1 MYPPYVFKE
10 LSRRKAR
17 TTTNVLT
24 VAAIVALLLSA
35 NSILAAY
42 SSAIYLPFRNTG
54 SDMIV
59 YQSDNA
65 AKSSESKITTPFG
78 KGIFSLKQVTNISS
92 LKHVQDISKTLVL
105 WYFGREGFVSMEGID
120 PTSFLGAKL
129 SSWVNAGNFI
139 TQNDGGQVAVETH
152 FANFH
157 HLRVGGNI
165 TVGDAMFTVKGLI
178 KTKDESNLLASN
190 IYLTLPEAQ
199 RLGGVE
205 GCNQLYLKIDDL
217 SNEQL
222 VKSEILRI
230 DDRAVAMSG
239 SSISASL
246 GNLAKAYDDF
256 QWIGLGVMTLIAGL
270 VLFKVNAAV
279 LLERKRDIAVLRSV
293 GWTKKEITGQIVSE
307 VLLQVVLGFTVGVL
321 TSIALTVILG
331 SVSVEIPSISLEKPA
346 PVTLPLFLSP
356 ITTLNYFAA
365 TIITCLLVSYLLAR
379 NILAI
384 KPSENLRSL

>member
-10 LSRRKAR
+10 LSRRKTR

-24 VAAIVALLLSA
+24 IATIVALLLLA

-59 YQSDNA
+59 YLSDNT
-65 AKSSESKITTPFG
+65 AKTSESKITTPFG
-78 KGIFSLKQVTNISS
+78 KGIFSIKQVMGISS
-92 LKHVQDISKTLVL
+92 LKHVQDISKSLVL
-105 WYFGREGFVSMEGID
+105 WYFGREGFVSMEGIG
-120 PTSFLGAKL
+120 PSSFLGAKL
-129 SSWVNAGNFI
+129 SSWINAGNFI
-139 TQNDGGQVAVETH
+139 TQNDSGQVDVEYH

-157 HLRVGGNI
+157 HLRVGDNV
-165 TVGDAMFTVKGLI
+165 TVGDATFTVKGVI
-178 KTKDESNLLASN
+178 RTKDESNLLASN

-205 GCNQLYLKIDDL
+205 GYTQLYLKIDDL

-222 VKSEILRI
+222 VKSEILQI

-256 QWIGLGVMTLIAGL
+256 QWIGLGLMMVIAGL

-279 LLERKRDIAVLRSV
+279 LLERRRDIAVLRSI
-293 GWTKKEITGQIVSE
+293 GWTKKEITRQIISE
-307 VLLQVVLGFTVGVL
+307 VLIQVILGFTVGVL

-346 PVTLPLFLSP
+346 PVTLPLSLSP
-356 ITTLNYFAA
+356 ITTLNYFTA
-365 TIITCLLVSYLLAR
+365 IIVTCLLVSYVLAR
-379 NILAI
+379 NVLAI

>member
-10 LSRRKAR
+10 LSRRKTR
-17 TTTNVLT
+17 TTTNFLT
-24 VAAIVALLLSA
+24 IATIVALLLLA

-59 YQSDNA
+59 YLSDNA
-65 AKSSESKITTPFG
+65 AKTSESKITTPFG
-78 KGIFSLKQVTNISS
+78 KGIFSIKQVMDISS
-92 LKHVQDISKTLVL
+92 LKHVQDISKSLVL
-105 WYFGREGFVSMEGID
+105 WYFGREGFVSMEGIGSS
-120 PTSFLGAKL
+120 SFLGEKL

-139 TQNDGGQVAVETH
+139 TQNDSGQVDVEYH

-157 HLRVGGNI
+157 HLRVGDNV
-165 TVGDAMFTVKGLI
+165 TVGDATFTVKGVI
-178 KTKDESNLLASN
+178 RTKDESNLLASN

-205 GCNQLYLKIDDL
+205 GYTQLYLKIDDL

-222 VKSEILRI
+222 VKSEILQI

-256 QWIGLGVMTLIAGL
+256 QWIGLGLMTLIAGL

-279 LLERKRDIAVLRSV
+279 LLERRRDIAVLRSV

-307 VLLQVVLGFTVGVL
+307 VLLQVILGFIVGVL

-331 SVSVEIPSISLEKPA
+331 SVSVEIPSVSLEKPA

-365 TIITCLLVSYLLAR
+365 IIITCILVSYVLAR

>member
-17 TTTNVLT
+17 TITNVLS
-24 VAAIVALLLSA
+24 VATIVALLLSA

-65 AKSSESKITTPFG
+65 AKSSAKITTPFG
-78 KGIFSLKQVTNISS
+78 KGVFNFKQVTDISS
-92 LKHVQDISKTLVL
+92 LKHVQDISKSLVL

-120 PTSFLGAKL
+120 PNSFLGEKL

-139 TQNDGGQVAVETH
+139 AQNDGGQVAVETH

-165 TVGDAMFTVKGLI
+165 TVGDATFTVKGLI
-178 KTKDESNLLASN
+178 KAKDESNLLVSN

-199 RLGGVE
+199 RLGDVE
-205 GCNQLYLKIDDL
+205 GYNQLYLKIDDL

-279 LLERKRDIAVLRSV
+279 LLERRRDIAVLRSI

-307 VLLQVVLGFTVGVL
+307 VLLQVIMGFAVGVL
-321 TSIALTVILG
+321 TSIALTAILG

-356 ITTLNYFAA
+356 TATLSYFA
-365 TIITCLLVSYLLAR
+365 TIIMTSLLVSYLLAR

>member
-10 LSRRKAR
+10 LSRRKTR

-24 VAAIVALLLSA
+24 IATIVALLLLA

-59 YQSDNA
+59 YLSDNA
-65 AKSSESKITTPFG
+65 AKTSESKITTPFG
-78 KGIFSLKQVTNISS
+78 KGIFSIKQVMDISS
-92 LKHVQDISKTLVL
+92 LKHVQDISKSLVL
-105 WYFGREGFVSMEGID
+105 WYFGREGFVSMEGIGSS
-120 PTSFLGAKL
+120 SFLGEKL

-139 TQNDGGQVAVETH
+139 TQNDSGQVDVEYH

-157 HLRVGGNI
+157 HLRVGDNV
-165 TVGDAMFTVKGLI
+165 TVGDATFTVKGVI
-178 KTKDESNLLASN
+178 RTKDESNLLASN

-205 GCNQLYLKIDDL
+205 GYTQLYLKIDDL

-222 VKSEILRI
+222 VKSEILQI

-256 QWIGLGVMTLIAGL
+256 QWIGLGLMTLIAGL

-279 LLERKRDIAVLRSV
+279 LLERRRDIAVLRSV

-307 VLLQVVLGFTVGVL
+307 VLLQVILGFIVGVL

-331 SVSVEIPSISLEKPA
+331 SVSVEIPSVSLEKPA

-365 TIITCLLVSYLLAR
+365 IIITCILVSYVLAR

>member
-10 LSRRKAR
+10 LSRRKTR
-17 TTTNVLT
+17 TTTNFLT
-24 VAAIVALLLSA
+24 IATIVALLLLA

-59 YQSDNA
+59 YLSDNA
-65 AKSSESKITTPFG
+65 AKTSESKITTPFG
-78 KGIFSLKQVTNISS
+78 KGIFSIKQVMDISS
-92 LKHVQDISKTLVL
+92 LKHVQDISKSLVL
-105 WYFGREGFVSMEGID
+105 WYFGREGFVSMEGIGSS
-120 PTSFLGAKL
+120 SFLGEKL

-139 TQNDGGQVAVETH
+139 TQNDSGQVDVEYH

-157 HLRVGGNI
+157 HLRVGDNV
-165 TVGDAMFTVKGLI
+165 TVGDATFTVKGVI
-178 KTKDESNLLASN
+178 RTKDESNLLASN

-205 GCNQLYLKIDDL
+205 GYTQLYLKIDDL

-222 VKSEILRI
+222 VKSEILQI

-256 QWIGLGVMTLIAGL
+256 QWIGLGLMMVIAGL

-279 LLERKRDIAVLRSV
+279 LLERRRDIAVLRSI
-293 GWTKKEITGQIVSE
+293 GWTKKEITRQIISE
-307 VLLQVVLGFTVGVL
+307 VLIQVILGFTVGVL

-346 PVTLPLFLSP
+346 PVTLPLSLSP
-356 ITTLNYFAA
+356 ITTLNYFTA
-365 TIITCLLVSYLLAR
+365 IIVTCLLVSYVLAR
-379 NILAI
+379 NVLAI

>member
-10 LSRRKAR
+10 LSRRRAR

-24 VAAIVALLLSA
+24 VATIVALLLSA

-42 SSAIYLPFRNTG
+42 SSAIYLPFRNAG
-54 SDMIV
+54 SDIIV

-65 AKSSESKITTPFG
+65 TRNSESNITTPFG
-78 KGIFSLKQVTNISS
+78 KGIFSLKQVTDISS
-92 LKHVQDISKTLVL
+92 LKHVQDMSKSLVL

-120 PTSFLGAKL
+120 PNSFLGKRL
-129 SSWVNAGNFI
+129 SSWVSAGNFI
-139 TQNDGGQVAVETH
+139 TQNDEGQVALESH
-152 FANFH
+152 FANFN
-157 HLRVGGNI
+157 HLRVGDRI
-165 TVGDAMFTVKGLI
+165 TVGDATFTVEGVI

-190 IYLTLPEAQ
+190 IYMTLADAQ
-199 RLGGVE
+199 RLGGII
-205 GCNQLYLKIDDL
+205 GYNQLYLKIDDL

-222 VKSEILRI
+222 VNSEIHRI
-230 DDRAVAMSG
+230 DEQAVAMSG

-307 VLLQVVLGFTVGVL
+307 VLLQVIAGFGIGVL
-321 TSIALTVILG
+321 ASIALMVLLG
-331 SVSVEIPSISLEKPA
+331 SVSVEIPSISLEKPV
-346 PVTLPLFLSP
+346 PVTLPLSLSP
-356 ITTLNYFAA
+356 ITTLSYFAA
-365 TIITCLLVSYLLAR
+365 IIMTCLLVSYLLAR

>member
-1 MYPPYVFKE
+1 MYPLYVFKE

-24 VAAIVALLLSA
+24 VATIVALLLSA

-59 YQSDNA
+59 YQSDNRTR
-65 AKSSESKITTPFG
+65 SSESKITTPFG
-78 KGIFSLKQVTNISS
+78 KGIFSPEQVTDISL
-92 LKHVQDISKTLVL
+92 LKHVQDISKSLVL
-105 WYFGREGFVSMEGID
+105 WYFGTEGFVSMEGID
-120 PTSFLGAKL
+120 PTSFLGKRL
-129 SSWVNAGNFI
+129 SSWVNAGDFI
-139 TQNDGGQVAVETH
+139 TQNDQGQVAVEAH

-157 HLRVGGNI
+157 HLRVGDNI
-165 TVGDAMFTVKGLI
+165 TVGDAAFTVKGLI

-199 RLGGVE
+199 RVSGVE
-205 GCNQLYLKIDDL
+205 GYNQLYLKIDDL

-222 VKSEILRI
+222 VKSEIGRI
-230 DDRAVAMSG
+230 DGQAVAMSG

-279 LLERKRDIAVLRSV
+279 LLERKRDIGVLRSI
-293 GWTKKEITGQIVSE
+293 GWTKKEISAEILSE
-307 VLLQVVLGFTVGVL
+307 VFLEVILGFTVGVL
-321 TSIALTVILG
+321 SAIALTVILG

-346 PVTLPLFLSP
+346 PVSLPLFLSP
-356 ITTLNYFAA
+356 MTALNYFAA
-365 TIITCLLVSYLLAR
+365 IIMTSLVVSYLLAR
-379 NILAI
+379 NILAV

>member
-10 LSRRKAR
+10 LSRRKTR
-17 TTTNVLT
+17 TTTNFLT
-24 VAAIVALLLSA
+24 IATIVALLLLA

-59 YQSDNA
+59 YLSDNA
-65 AKSSESKITTPFG
+65 AKTSESKITTPFG
-78 KGIFSLKQVTNISS
+78 KGIFSIKQVMDISS
-92 LKHVQDISKTLVL
+92 LKHVQDISKSLVL
-105 WYFGREGFVSMEGID
+105 WYFGREGFVSMEGIGSS
-120 PTSFLGAKL
+120 SFLGEKL

-139 TQNDGGQVAVETH
+139 TQNDSGQVDVEYH

-157 HLRVGGNI
+157 HLRVGDNV
-165 TVGDAMFTVKGLI
+165 TVGDATFTVKGVI
-178 KTKDESNLLASN
+178 RTKDESNLLASN

-199 RLGGVE
+199 RLGSVE
-205 GCNQLYLKIDDL
+205 GYNQLYLKIDDL

-222 VKSEILRI
+222 VKSEILQI

-256 QWIGLGVMTLIAGL
+256 QWIGLGLMTLIAGL

-279 LLERKRDIAVLRSV
+279 LLERRRDIAVLRSV

-307 VLLQVVLGFTVGVL
+307 VLLQVILGFIVGVL

-331 SVSVEIPSISLEKPA
+331 SVSVEIPSVSLEKPA

-365 TIITCLLVSYLLAR
+365 IIITCILVSYVLAR